1 MNPFSALTLPAL
13 AFGIFSFVGHMGNK
27 APINVSFRGDS
38 GKSSAASNANQF
50 RNRAAQLC
58 AA

>member
-13 AFGIFSFVGHMGNK
+13 AFGIFSFVGRIGNK
-27 APINVSFRGDS
+27 APINVSLRGDS
-38 GKSSAASNANQF
+38 GKSSVAFDDSQLRNQ
-50 RNRAAQLC
+50 AAQLC